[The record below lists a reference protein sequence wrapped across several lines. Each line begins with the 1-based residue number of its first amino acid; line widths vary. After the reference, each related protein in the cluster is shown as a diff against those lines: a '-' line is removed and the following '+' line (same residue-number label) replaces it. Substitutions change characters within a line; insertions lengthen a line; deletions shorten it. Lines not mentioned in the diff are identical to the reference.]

1 MKYIYTANK
10 CPACEAL
17 KAQYDRDGIKYV
29 ERSSQ
34 RLKVPAEDRDQIDID
49 GFVALCE
56 NNMTLPVCVDVLD

>member
-17 KAQYDRDGIKYV
+17 KSKYDRDGIKYV

-34 RLKVPAEDRDQIDID
+34 RLKTPAEDHDQIDVD
-49 GFVALCE
+49 GFVALCQ
-56 NNMTLPVCVDVLD
+56 NNMELPIEVED